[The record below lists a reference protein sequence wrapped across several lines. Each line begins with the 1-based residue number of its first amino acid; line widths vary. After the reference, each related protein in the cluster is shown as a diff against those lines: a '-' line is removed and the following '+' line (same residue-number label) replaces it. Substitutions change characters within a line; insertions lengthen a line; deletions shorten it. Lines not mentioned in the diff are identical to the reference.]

1 MKYPTEKHIQE
12 FKGDK
17 FGFENL
23 SKEILDEILLKME
36 LPNCFGLYG
45 NWGSGKS
52 TVLSYVRQHL
62 KEEKNEEYKKITAVY
77 FEAWKYEYSEQND
90 LLFALLN
97 CIKKQ
102 SGADTPLWKKLMV
115 DVAVVAS
122 GVLAKLQI
130 GNLENT
136 TKDFELMESKI
147 LEKHER
153 WVDKVEEFQSSFEKV
168 IEEVL
173 KKKKCSKLIVIIDDL
188 DRCLPENAVKLLEA
202 IKNFL
207 FIKNTLFIF
216 AIDRRIISEMIEAKY
231 GLHRGYGDEYLMKI
245 IHYYYE
251 LPIVNL
257 KVVVDEI
264 FSTHS
269 LESTERQ
276 RQYIV
281 NFLKQEAK
289 EPRFAKHLLHQFA
302 IALRISENAKEA
314 LKEDKE
320 GVHIQYL
327 FVAIY
332 LLTTFPKLFSVGD
345 PTILLRNI
353 RDSAALII
361 SGQNRGDE
369 YSKVTVANSINP
381 EVRNKLEGILLHT
394 INTGRESSPPRLID
408 VDRLSVAMRQLRL
421 N

>member
-1 MKYPTEKHIQE
+1 MKYPSEKHIQE
-12 FKGDK
+12 FNGDK

-23 SKEILDEILLKME
+23 SKEILDEILFKME

-52 TVLSYVRQHL
+52 TLLNYIKQHI
-62 KEEKNEEYKKITAVY
+62 EEEENEEYKKTAVIY

-102 SGADTPLWKKLMV
+102 SGVDTPLWKKLMV

-122 GVLAKLQI
+122 GVLAKLHI
-130 GNLENT
+130 GNLQKT
-136 TKDFELMESKI
+136 TEDFELIESEV
-147 LEKHER
+147 LERHER

-168 IEEVL
+168 IEKVL
-173 KKKKCSKLIVIIDDL
+173 EAKKCSRLIVIVDDL

-207 FIKNTLFIF
+207 FIKNTLFIL
-216 AIDRRIISEMIEAKY
+216 AIDRRIISEMVEAKY

-264 FSTHS
+264 FSTHGI
-269 LESTERQ
+269 ESTERQ

-302 IALRISENAKEA
+302 ISVRISENAKQS
-314 LKEDKE
+314 LKEDKD
-320 GVHIQYL
+320 GVQVQYL
-327 FVAIY
+327 FVASY
-332 LLTTFPKLFSVGD
+332 LLTTFPKLFSAGD
-345 PTILLRNI
+345 STNILRNI
-353 RDSAALII
+353 RDTANLIL
-361 SGQNRGDE
+361 SGQNRNDE
-369 YSKVTVANSINP
+369 YSKVAVANSINS
-381 EVRNKLEGILLHT
+381 EVRNKVETILMHT

-408 VDRLSVAMRQLRL
+408 VDRLSVAIRHLRF